1 MNHLIALNKLF
12 ETDEQ
17 RNISGKLKPN
27 NKILENTNVNCLTK
41 ENILD
46 LLRSEWYQSLKG
58 QTQQLN
64 IRRIRT
70 YLKYS
75 KRNDL
80 VELLPKKFKI
90 ETKQLSKTDLISRK
104 ELDTI
109 LKFSNLRGRTL
120 IMVMYEGALR
130 RDELLNIRKKHIKFE
145 SGYIIL
151 KVAKSKT
158 IKRDIPLVESIPY
171 LKEYFYT
178 NFFEPDDLIFPYN
191 EAHYLNIYLNNLKNR
206 IAKKYPEWKSKK
218 LNPHLFKHSRLT
230 ELALSKL
237 NEPQLRKIA
246 GWTANSKMPSIYFH
260 LDDSDIISIMTE
272 DVVQKPKPK
281 RVKIINCPICNV
293 ENSEQ
298 NIFCW
303 KCSNVIDNEKRMEAE
318 LHLIIQ
324 SDEIAEINKK
334 LTNMDNV
341 IQMLTKILFHKYTE
355 NNYPDLELGDGAKL
369 TNLIIKEFNILID
382 KE

>member
-1 MNHLIALNKLF
+1 M
-12 ETDEQ
+12 
-17 RNISGKLKPN
+17 
-27 NKILENTNVNCLTK
+27 
-41 ENILD
+41 
-46 LLRSEWYQSLKG
+46 
-58 QTQQLN
+58 
-64 IRRIRT
+64 
-70 YLKYS
+70 
-75 KRNDL
+75 
-80 VELLPKKFKI
+80 
-90 ETKQLSKTDLISRK
+90 
-104 ELDTI
+104 
-109 LKFSNLRGRTL
+109 
-120 IMVMYEGALR
+120 
-130 RDELLNIRKKHIKFE
+130 
-145 SGYIIL
+145 

-218 LNPHLFKHSRLT
+218 LNPHLFRHSRLT

-246 GWTANSKMPSIYFH
+246 GWTANSKMPSIYFN

-303 KCSNVIDNEKRMEAE
+303 KCSNVIDNEKRMEAG